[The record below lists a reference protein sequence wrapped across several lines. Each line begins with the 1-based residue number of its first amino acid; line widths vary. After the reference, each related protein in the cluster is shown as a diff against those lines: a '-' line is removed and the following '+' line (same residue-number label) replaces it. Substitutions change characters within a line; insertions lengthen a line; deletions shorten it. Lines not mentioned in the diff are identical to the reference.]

1 VQHKQTL
8 IGLLIML
15 VLCLTAG
22 VSTVFAQH
30 LQINPTPIENP
41 NPPTTPSFPP
51 SGIRNVLL
59 LVVDDMGI
67 DRSRQYIPVTGN
79 APTDLPAT
87 PAIRRLARSG
97 IIFHNAW
104 ANPVC
109 SPTRAGVLT
118 GRHAFRTTVT
128 NALPNNL
135 NDPGLPAAEVTLP
148 ELIASAGYVSGLF
161 GKWHLGGGV
170 TGPNDQGFNEHRGG
184 LTGALTAFDS
194 WNKYVNGV
202 QVDGDP
208 TTLAIDPVT
217 DYATQTNV
225 QDAFDWIN
233 VQTSPWFAMVAFNAA
248 HTPLHTPTAACDGV
262 ASVVADINGMIECVN
277 YWIDWLLTELEGIG
291 VLENTT
297 VIFIGDN
304 GTEDSTASPILGPF
318 SGSPNPSYKG
328 EVYEGGI
335 RVPFIIADGYH
346 LTHGTVAP
354 SSSGSGYISN
364 PDRREEAMVHTVDIF
379 ATVAG
384 IAGVASTAEDSVSML
399 PHMGTGSFFFP
410 SFLFARQSMYTER
423 CTSGMYQAAIRNSQ
437 YKMIYRYNYN
447 TSILDQELYA
457 VSDLEEATDLFGTGI
472 ADEVL
477 LLDELNSLWGSQG
490 YNPLTGCP

>member
-1 VQHKQTL
+1 MKQKQTL
-8 IGLLIML
+8 IGLLLML
-15 VLCLTAG
+15 ALCIAAG
-22 VSTVFAQH
+22 APKAFAQYPV
-30 LQINPTPIENP
+30 INPEPIENP
-41 NPPTTPSFPP
+41 NLPTPHAFPL

-79 APTDLPAT
+79 APTALPAT
-87 PAIRRLARSG
+87 PDAIRRLARSG

-170 TGPNDQGFNEHRGG
+170 TGPNDQGFDEYRGS
-184 LTGALTAFDS
+184 LTGALTAYDS
-194 WNKYVNGV
+194 WDKYVNGV

-208 TTLAIDPVT
+208 TTVAIDPVT
-217 DYATQTNV
+217 DYATQANV
-225 QDAFDWIN
+225 QDAYDWILA
-233 VQTSPWFAMVAFNAA
+233 QTSPWFAMVAFNAP
-248 HTPLHTPTAACDGV
+248 HEPLHTPTAACNGV
-262 ASVVADINGMIECVN
+262 AAAAADINGMIECVDKQ
-277 YWIDWLLTELEGIG
+277 IDWLLTALEGIG

-304 GTEDSTASPILGPF
+304 GTDSASILGPF

-354 SSSGSGYISN
+354 LSSGAGYISN

-379 ATVAG
+379 ATVAR

-399 PHMGTGSFFFP
+399 PHLGTGSFFFP
-410 SFLFARQSMYTER
+410 LYGRQSLYTER

-437 YKMIYRYNYN
+437 YKLIYRYNYS
-447 TSILDQELYA
+447 TSTLEQELYA
-457 VSDLEEATDLFGTGI
+457 VSDLAEVADLFGTGI
-472 ADEVL
+472 ADETAL
-477 LLDELNSLWGSQG
+477 LNELNSLWASEG
-490 YNPLTGCP
+490 YDPLTGCP

>member
-1 VQHKQTL
+1 MQHKHTR
-8 IGLLIML
+8 IGVLLML
-15 VLCLTAG
+15 AFCFAAG
-22 VSTVFAQH
+22 APKTFAQFPV
-30 LQINPTPIENP
+30 INPEPIDNP
-41 NPPTTPSFPP
+41 NPPTTPSLPP

-79 APTDLPAT
+79 APIDLPAT
-87 PAIRRLARSG
+87 PTMRRLARSG

-128 NALPNNL
+128 NAIPSGP
-135 NDPGLPAAEVTLP
+135 DLPAAEITLP
-148 ELIASAGYVSGLF
+148 EVIASAGYVSGLF
-161 GKWHLGGGV
+161 GKWHLGGGA
-170 TGPNDQGFNEHRGG
+170 TGPNDQGFAEHRGG
-184 LTGALTAFDS
+184 LTGALTAYDS

-202 QVDGDP
+202 RVDGNP
-208 TTLAIDPVT
+208 TTGAIDPVT
-217 DYATQTNV
+217 QYATEANV
-225 QDAFDWIN
+225 QDAFDWIDA
-233 VQTSPWFAMVAFNAA
+233 QTSPWFAMVAFNAA
-248 HTPLHTPTAACDGV
+248 HTPLHTPTATCDGV
-262 ASVVADINGMIECVN
+262 TSLVPDLNGMIACVD
-277 YWIDWLLTELEGIG
+277 YHIDWLLTELESSGA
-291 VLENTT
+291 LENTT

-304 GTEDSTASPILGPF
+304 GTDSASILGPF

-354 SSSGSGYISN
+354 SSSGLGYISS

-379 ATVAG
+379 ATVAR

-410 SFLFARQSMYTER
+410 PFLYARQSMYTER
-423 CTSGMYQAAIRNSQ
+423 CTSSMYQAAIRNSQ
-437 YKMIYRYNYN
+437 YKLIYRYDYN
-447 TSILDQELYA
+447 ASTLVQELYA
-457 VSDLEEATDLFGTGI
+457 VSDLAEVTNLFGTGI
-472 ADEVL
+472 ADEVVL
-477 LLDELNSLWGSQG
+477 VGELNSMWASES
-490 YNPLTGCP
+490 YDPLTGCP